1 MRQAGTGGGGGQD
14 AVSNTDKA
22 RSGVSLQGLFAENAR
37 VFHGISMGIWVK
49 NHHVHGK
56 ISILMGFEWE
66 DGWEIDGKS
75 PCSWAKDVF
84 LRGKQVDWQQTN
96 WNGIS
101 MEKLLKI
108 TI

>member
-1 MRQAGTGGGGGQD
+1 
-14 AVSNTDKA
+14 
-22 RSGVSLQGLFAENAR
+22 
-37 VFHGISMGIWVK
+37 
-49 NHHVHGK
+49 
-56 ISILMGFEWE
+56 MGFEWE
-66 DGWEIDGKS
+66 DGTEIDGKS